1 MAEGNAPVERRQRE
15 ASSSPGPGGDTVLPL
30 AEFMAEMRE
39 FKASMASE
47 MASVRGDINQL
58 TTTFDDA
65 TFDDEL
71 RLDIDHVD
79 ERQGSDSETVSTC
92 LDTKVERL
100 LKETSKPTSS
110 EDLTTNS
117 DSLLTTI
124 AQELDVS
131 EQMGAAVQERLASIV
146 EGLLRTKLSDEKW
159 REKVG
164 KYPRPQNLENLRTPR
179 VNPLIWNQLSAG
191 VRTNDA
197 KQQRT
202 QHALVGAIVAM
213 TQAAAHVL
221 KSGNPDT
228 TLITSLTDGIA
239 MATQCQHD
247 MNQARSI
254 AMKQDMH
261 TDFQALCNVPI
272 PSGEFLFGDL
282 SKHTK
287 DIADANKLAKRVRP
301 YQSATARSRQ
311 ASSSTYSRVSS
322 GQYRRGHPYQR
333 RENFFDRGRF
343 HNPKKKRGGAAR
355 KQ

>member
-1 MAEGNAPVERRQRE
+1 MADGNAPVERRQRE
-15 ASSSPGPGGDTVLPL
+15 ASSSPGPVGDTVSPL
-30 AEFMAEMRE
+30 TEFMEEMRE

-47 MASVRGDINQL
+47 MASVRGEINNF
-58 TTTFDDA
+58 TSTFDDS

-71 RLDIDHVD
+71 RLDID
-79 ERQGSDSETVSTC
+79 EGQA
-92 LDTKVERL
+92 
-100 LKETSKPTSS
+100 
-110 EDLTTNS
+110 
-117 DSLLTTI
+117 SLQ
-124 AQELDVS
+124 QELDVS

-146 EGLLRTKLSDEKW
+146 EGLLSTKLSDEKW

-213 TQAAAHVL
+213 TQAADHVL
-221 KSGNPDT
+221 KSGNPDA
-228 TLITSLTDGIA
+228 TLIISLTDGIA

-247 MNQARSI
+247 INQARRI

-287 DIADANKLAKRVRP
+287 DIADANKLAKKVRP
-301 YQSATARSRQ
+301 YQTATARSRQ
-311 ASSSTYSRVSS
+311 SSSGTYSRFST

-343 HNPKKKRGGAAR
+343 HNAKKKRGGAAK

>member
-1 MAEGNAPVERRQRE
+1 MADGNAPVERRQRE
-15 ASSSPGPGGDTVLPL
+15 ASSSPGPVGDTVSPL
-30 AEFMAEMRE
+30 AEFMEEMRE

-47 MASVRGDINQL
+47 MASVRGEINNF
-58 TTTFDDA
+58 TSTFDDS

-71 RLDIDHVD
+71 RLDID
-79 ERQGSDSETVSTC
+79 EGQGSDSETVSTC

-100 LKETSKPTSS
+100 LKETSKTKSS
-110 EDLTTNS
+110 EDLTTSS

-146 EGLLRTKLSDEKW
+146 EGLLSTKLSDEKW

-213 TQAAAHVL
+213 TQAADHVL
-221 KSGNPDT
+221 KSGNPDA

-247 MNQARSI
+247 INQARRI

-287 DIADANKLAKRVRP
+287 DIADANKLAKKGRP
-301 YQSATARSRQ
+301 YQTATARSRQ
-311 ASSSTYSRVSS
+311 SSSGTYSRFST

-333 RENFFDRGRF
+333 RENIFDRGRF
-343 HNPKKKRGGAAR
+343 HNAKKKRGGAAK

>member
-1 MAEGNAPVERRQRE
+1 M
-15 ASSSPGPGGDTVLPL
+15 T
-30 AEFMAEMRE
+30 
-39 FKASMASE
+39 
-47 MASVRGDINQL
+47 SVRGDMNNL
-58 TTTFDDA
+58 TSTFDYS
-65 TFDDEL
+65 TFNDEL
-71 RLDIDHVD
+71 RLDIDNVD
-79 ERQGSDSETVSTC
+79 EGQHSDSETVSTC

-100 LKETSKPTSS
+100 LKETSKTTSS

-146 EGLLRTKLSDEKW
+146 EGLLSTKLSDEKW

-202 QHALVGAIVAM
+202 QHALVGAIVSM
-213 TQAAAHVL
+213 TQAADHVL
-221 KSGNPDT
+221 KSGNPDA

-247 MNQARSI
+247 INQAHRI

-287 DIADANKLAKRVRP
+287 DIADANKLVTKVRP
-301 YQSATARSRQ
+301 YQTATARS
-311 ASSSTYSRVSS
+311 TYSRFST

-333 RENFFDRGRF
+333 REKIFRPRSVSQCKEKERGSC
-343 HNPKKKRGGAAR
+343 KKTR
-355 KQ
+355 KFLNNTTCT